1 MKTVTY
7 MLTLAT
13 IALATAN
20 ALAQTKPIRVRGTI
34 EAVDGNT
41 LTVKAREGQS
51 VKVLV
56 DDKTRFAIVI
66 KASFADVKPGAYLGI
81 AALPQKDA
89 PQKALEV
96 VVFPEAMRGTGEGH
110 RGWDLE
116 PESTMTNATLSEA
129 VSSVSGQTI
138 TMKHKDGETKI
149 DVSKDIPI
157 VTFKPGAKADATAS
171 TVVFIGGQVQP
182 DGTVTAA
189 SVTMGKHG
197 VNPPM

>member
-1 MKTVTY
+1 MNFA
-7 MLTLAT
+7 LRLAT
-13 IALATAN
+13 IATLSILSTN

-41 LTVKAREGQS
+41 LSVKAREGQM

-56 DDKTRFAIVI
+56 DDKTRYAIVI
-66 KASFADVKPGAYLGI
+66 KASFEEVKPGAYLGI

-96 VVFPEAMRGTGEGH
+96 VVFPEAMRGAGEGH

-129 VSSVSGQTI
+129 ISSVKGQTI
-138 TMKHKDGETKI
+138 TMKYKDGETKI

-157 VTFKPGAKADATAS
+157 VTFKPGAKTDATPS

-189 SVTMGKHG
+189 SVTMGKDG